1 MAQNVAEEGRMVNS
15 PPFRSLSGGV
25 VRPPRVVRLFVLQ
38 SLTSAFPSR
47 IAMRSARSAIAAL
60 SAFLLLAAVAA
71 CGGGESAVS
80 DSAAASGP
88 AATDG
93 AATRA
98 QATSSQAAAPEP
110 GAGAIPGSPAPIVG
124 SIIEVHMIGDA
135 RGYRFEPAQITAK
148 PGDAVKF
155 VVVSGGPHEVSFDL
169 AAVPEA
175 SRQQLQFNM
184 PNSTDGRSPLL
195 VAPQEAYTV
204 SLGGLAAGVYP
215 FVSTPRLPQGMKGEI
230 RIQ

>member
-1 MAQNVAEEGRMVNS
+1 M
-15 PPFRSLSGGV
+15 SL
-25 VRPPRVVRLFVLQ
+25 
-38 SLTSAFPSR
+38 A
-47 IAMRSARSAIAAL
+47 AAL
-60 SAFLLLAAVAA
+60 RSRLRAPIASVALIVSLASLQG
-71 CGGGESAVS
+71 CGGSEAAPGDSLASATPS
-80 DSAAASGP
+80 DAPAQEASSASG
-88 AATDG
+88 
-93 AATRA
+93 
-98 QATSSQAAAPEP
+98 AAPAPAP
-110 GAGAIPGSPAPIVG
+110 GAGAIAGSPAPIVG
-124 SIIEVHMIGDA
+124 SIIEVQLIGDA
-135 RGYRFEPAQITAK
+135 RGYRFEPAQITAR

-155 VVVSGGPHEVSFDL
+155 VVMSGGPHEISFDL

-204 SLGGLAAGVYP
+204 SLGGLAPGSYP